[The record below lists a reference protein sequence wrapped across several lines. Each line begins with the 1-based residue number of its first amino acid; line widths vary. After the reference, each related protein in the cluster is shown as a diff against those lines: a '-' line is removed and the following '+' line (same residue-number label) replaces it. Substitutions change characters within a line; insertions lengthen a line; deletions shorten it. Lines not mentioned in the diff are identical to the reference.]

1 MMRSYILRPAI
12 LGLVSLVCAGNAVS
26 ASAGKQ
32 VYSVEAVSV
41 PETGEQQQAQFT
53 PETRA
58 AVFRGRRIELAPL
71 DSVTA
76 KSLLAAQEAD
86 KSTGRAAV
94 PRQIGFAREVP
105 ALENP
110 AAAGGQLAWQ
120 AQADGGQAAV
130 ISIAS
135 PGAAGIRLGVRI
147 FSLPGKA
154 VLRVRAP
161 GDAEAFEASGEE
173 ILDLIEANA
182 ASGDNGEAAYTWW
195 TPVIETE
202 EAALEIILPPGVPS
216 STVEIALPTISH
228 LFASARTGWKATG
241 AFAEK
246 AAALSC
252 HHDASCYAEWD
263 MASRATALLTYVEE
277 GKTYICSGT
286 LLNDS
291 DKTTFVPYFLT
302 ANHCISTQTVA
313 STLVTYWSHRS
324 PSCDGSG
331 YDANRKQLAGG
342 ATLLY
347 QAEST
352 DTSFLQLK
360 SAPPGGVVYAGW
372 LVGATATDLAV
383 AGIHSPGGD
392 RLKIA
397 FGSVAGLSTRPAE
410 LGGVLRHPSG
420 ETRTHIK
427 VDWSDGATE
436 GGSSGS
442 GLFDSA
448 RQKFIGQLHGGDTP
462 VACSGNVDYYGRFDL
477 AYYDKLHEYLN
488 PAAAQSFRLD
498 VTRAGSGAVSG
509 EGIDCGDDCT
519 EQYASGTKV
528 TLTATPAS
536 GHTFAGWSGACTGS
550 ATTCTVTVNADV
562 SVTATFQQAQAARR
576 SLSVQRSGSGTGT
589 VIGQGI
595 TCGAD
600 CTEQYTAGTK
610 VTLFA
615 LPASGHTFTGW
626 SGACTGSTAICTVTM
641 NADTSVTATFTA
653 QANPASRTLS
663 VRRSGI
669 LGGSVSGPGINCGS
683 DCTEQYASGSQVTL
697 TAKLPLAGLLKV
709 FGYSFTGWGGACA
722 SAKAATTCTL
732 KLDADASVT
741 ATFGW

>member
-12 LGLVSLVCAGNAVS
+12 LGLVSLACAGNA
-26 ASAGKQ
+26 ASAPDGNQ

-41 PETGEQQQAQFT
+41 PDTGEQQQARFT
-53 PETRA
+53 AAERA
-58 AVFRGRRIELAPL
+58 AVFQGRRIELAPL

-76 KSLLAAQEAD
+76 KSLLVTQEGD
-86 KSTGRAAV
+86 KSAGNVAV
-94 PRQIGFAREVP
+94 PRQIGFARDVP
-105 ALENP
+105 ALKNP
-110 AAAGGQLAWQ
+110 AATGGQLVWQ

-135 PGAAGIRLGVRI
+135 PGAAGMRLGVRI
-147 FSLPGKA
+147 FNLPEKA
-154 VLRVRAP
+154 VLRVRAS
-161 GDAEAFEASGEE
+161 GDAEAFETRGEE
-173 ILDLIEANA
+173 ILDLIEVNT
-182 ASGDNGEAAYTWW
+182 ASGDDGEAAYTWW

-216 STVEIALPTISH
+216 SAVEIALPTISH

-241 AFAEK
+241 MFAAK

-252 HHDASCYAEWD
+252 HHDVSCYPEWD
-263 MASRATALLTYVEE
+263 MANRATAFLTYVEE
-277 GKTYICSGT
+277 GKTYMCSGT
-286 LLNDS
+286 LLNDT

-302 ANHCISTQTVA
+302 ASHCISSQTVA
-313 STLVTYWSHRS
+313 STLVTYWFHRS

-352 DTSFLQLK
+352 DTAFLRLK
-360 SAPPGGVVYAGW
+360 GAPPGGAVYAGW

-383 AGIHSPGGD
+383 AGIHPPGGD

-397 FGSVAGLSTRPAE
+397 FGSLAGLVTRPAE
-410 LGGVLRHPSG
+410 LGGALRHPSG

-427 VDWSDGATE
+427 VNWSDGATE

-448 RQKFIGQLHGGDTP
+448 KQKFIGQLHGGGTP
-462 VACSGNVDYYGRFDL
+462 IACSKNVDYYGRFDL

-488 PAAAQSFRLD
+488 PAAAQFRLD
-498 VTRAGSGAVSG
+498 VTRVGGGAVSG

-519 EQYASGTKV
+519 EQYASSTKV

-536 GHTFAGWSGACTGS
+536 GYTFAGWSGACTGS
-550 ATTCTVTVNADV
+550 STTCTVTMNADS
-562 SVTATFQQAQAARR
+562 SVTATFQPAQSARR
-576 SLSVQRSGSGTGT
+576 SLSVQRVGNGV

-595 TCGAD
+595 SCGAD
-600 CTEQYTAGTK
+600 CAEQYTAGAK

-615 LPASGHTFTGW
+615 LPASGHSFTGW
-626 SGACTGSTAICTVTM
+626 SGACTGSSTICTVTM
-641 NADTSVTATFTA
+641 NADTSVTATFTPQ
-653 QANPASRTLS
+653 QAKPTSRTLS

-697 TAKLPLAGLLKV
+697 TAKQPLAGLLKV
-709 FGYSFTGWGGACA
+709 IGYSFTGWGGACA
-722 SAKAATTCTL
+722 NAGNATTCVL
-732 KLDADASVT
+732 KLDTDASVT